1 MNQAVKLTFLFL
13 VVLLTNGCQKQKA
26 AIIQNNDYTA
36 TDNILD
42 VAAGAPVLEEE
53 KTIQETIENY
63 GYKAPDLDKTSRG
76 SFAFQIEG
84 NFTNSGNREIVAFY
98 DTPLSRSLCAAICF
112 VLDTNEEKVE
122 KIFNVKWWGTIT
134 SERDEMETVSGIT
147 GDVGRHIMWGDRKI
161 GYVGDFNRNGKEE
174 LYLLSISGMNRQPH
188 FFEFDENEFVQ
199 LLDIGVVDAYIDS
212 VDIEE
217 KLLIIRIRGERYIS
231 DRIPSIEII
240 ERNSYIWDNDTRR
253 YILFTAEKKE
263 YRWNV
268 DTRQYEEI
276 VE

>member
-1 MNQAVKLTFLFL
+1 
-13 VVLLTNGCQKQKA
+13 
-26 AIIQNNDYTA
+26 
-36 TDNILD
+36 
-42 VAAGAPVLEEE
+42 
-53 KTIQETIENY
+53 
-63 GYKAPDLDKTSRG
+63 
-76 SFAFQIEG
+76 
-84 NFTNSGNREIVAFY
+84 
-98 DTPLSRSLCAAICF
+98 
-112 VLDTNEEKVE
+112 
-122 KIFNVKWWGTIT
+122 
-134 SERDEMETVSGIT
+134 
-147 GDVGRHIMWGDRKI
+147 
-161 GYVGDFNRNGKEE
+161 
-174 LYLLSISGMNRQPH
+174 
-188 FFEFDENEFVQ
+188 
-199 LLDIGVVDAYIDS
+199 VVDAYIDS